1 MGGKTSE
8 VAAVAEQIG
17 NILRPL
23 FSQTHFYATLEELEH
38 VVLDDLLSVI
48 SLTELEQP
56 VFKNITPERWS
67 GFKKLFVGEKTV
79 LWLTSGRL
87 EDEPYANMTVGF
99 GRSAVHEE
107 EDLVL
112 QLLDIPHRKH
122 VDAHNIA
129 ETFVRLAAKHP
140 SDKEI
145 LYTMEPEVVTDTEGR
160 QLVPRL
166 CSIQGANDRLN
177 SVQRTIVHQLDAK
190 KTEVE
195 LQWDHDSYSI
205 RQLSKFEALKL
216 AERYVRSLLTAH
228 IRAYSSSPHFRS
240 LRADRSVSNIDRSR
254 IIELHS
260 TKAMLSAIRTPAG
273 QMFLAVGTDTSG
285 LRYIT
290 FASSLTSVIK
300 VPQELAVPIASTTL
314 TDNDILILTAAQLV
328 GLLL

>member
-1 MGGKTSE
+1 MGGKPPE

-17 NILRPL
+17 KILRPL
-23 FSQTHFYATLEELEH
+23 FSQTHIYATLEELEH
-38 VVLDDLLSVI
+38 VVLDDRLSVI

-112 QLLDIPHRKH
+112 QLLDIPNQKH
-122 VDAHNIA
+122 VDARNIA

-145 LYTMEPEVVTDTEGR
+145 LYTMEPEVVTDAEGR

-177 SVQRTIVHQLDAK
+177 SVQREIVHQLDAK
-190 KTEVE
+190 ITEVE
-195 LQWDHDSYSI
+195 LQWDNDSYSI
-205 RQLSKFEALKL
+205 RQLSRFEALKL
-216 AERYVRSLLTAH
+216 AERYVRSLLTTHVIVSLIAP
-228 IRAYSSSPHFRS
+228 RLTLTGLESSS
-240 LRADRSVSNIDRSR
+240 SVPR
-254 IIELHS
+254 
-260 TKAMLSAIRTPAG
+260 KPCC
-273 QMFLAVGTDTSG
+273 
-285 LRYIT
+285 
-290 FASSLTSVIK
+290 
-300 VPQELAVPIASTTL
+300 
-314 TDNDILILTAAQLV
+314 QL
-328 GLLL
+328 